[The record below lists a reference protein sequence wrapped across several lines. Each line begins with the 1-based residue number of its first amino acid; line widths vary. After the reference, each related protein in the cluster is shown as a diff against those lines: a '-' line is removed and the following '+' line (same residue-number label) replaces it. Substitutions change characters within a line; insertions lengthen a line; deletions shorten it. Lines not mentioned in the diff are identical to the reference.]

1 MLKPQLTTM
10 KSGATQCYDVAVRLD
25 KKFEEWLLY
34 KCEIHAGYVQQ
45 ENTTR
50 ENMASNSICMAA
62 EQTRLDYGKT
72 AVEEAEKASKLL
84 GSQVQLAGDA
94 LKKASDEFPTG

>member
-1 MLKPQLTTM
+1 M
-10 KSGATQCYDVAVRLD
+10 KSGATQCYDVAVKLD
-25 KKFEEWLLY
+25 KRFEDWLLY
-34 KCEIHAGYVQQ
+34 TCEIHAACVQQ

-50 ENMASNSICMAA
+50 DSLASNSICIAA

-94 LKKASDEFPTG
+94 FKKASHEFPTG